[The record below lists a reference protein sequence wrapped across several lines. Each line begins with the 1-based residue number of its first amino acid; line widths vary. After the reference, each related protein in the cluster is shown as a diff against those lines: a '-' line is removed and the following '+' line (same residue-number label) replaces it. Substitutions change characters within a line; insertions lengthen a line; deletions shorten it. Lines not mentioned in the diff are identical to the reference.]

1 LKVETLGVDVLVVGG
16 GAAGCTAA
24 LKAHELGAR
33 VLTVVKG
40 RMGRSGATPLAAH
53 ISMAPRIPGPYA
65 VVSSLQ
71 KMFGALSEVVPLP
84 LPARYRKMLDTV
96 IGEVHYWLA
105 DQDYMLGAG
114 LWIMKEFPDSL
125 ERHGLYILRD
135 DDGKPLATHGTV
147 RHVAYK
153 AGMSGQQFGQFK
165 RKEVLAAGIDVM
177 EEAMVFSLLTQRNG
191 EIAGALVLNYATGV
205 LYAVQAKSIVLAT
218 GHTNWLAKR
227 ATGTR
232 EMAANGL
239 AMAVRAGA
247 ELQNL
252 EIQWFH
258 ASDAA
263 YPRAWMR
270 LHHFPNTLIGT
281 EHQAVMVN
289 SEGEVYMRNEDYRV
303 GMPYTIQMK
312 MLYRQVKQGKARWDG
327 GSFISYPQVDPE
339 ILRKWYYHST
349 FYERLGQDFGNLSLE
364 CAPTWH
370 MSAGGVRANVKT
382 METSVPGLFIAGP
395 VGGHQLGSISLAVY
409 DGLVAGAQA
418 ARRART
424 RSLQELDDA
433 QVRSCE
439 ERITAHLSKAGD
451 PGVSPIQVKNQIR
464 AIVSDNVLFAKSAES
479 LNRALRELKALEQE
493 ALPRMRLR
501 TSATRYNTDLVD
513 ALDVVDMMEVV
524 EMVIHAALTRQESR
538 GPHFRE
544 DFPFTDNKNWLK
556 YVVVSRVDGRVKTRL
571 EEARQKYVRPKP
583 ERVDYFAKLY
593 S

>member
-1 LKVETLGVDVLVVGG
+1 
-16 GAAGCTAA
+16 
-24 LKAHELGAR
+24 
-33 VLTVVKG
+33 
-40 RMGRSGATPLAAH
+40 
-53 ISMAPRIPGPYA
+53 
-65 VVSSLQ
+65 
-71 KMFGALSEVVPLP
+71 
-84 LPARYRKMLDTV
+84 
-96 IGEVHYWLA
+96 
-105 DQDYMLGAG
+105 
-114 LWIMKEFPDSL
+114 
-125 ERHGLYILRD
+125 
-135 DDGKPLATHGTV
+135 
-147 RHVAYK
+147 
-153 AGMSGQQFGQFK
+153 
-165 RKEVLAAGIDVM
+165 
-177 EEAMVFSLLTQRNG
+177 
-191 EIAGALVLNYATGV
+191 
-205 LYAVQAKSIVLAT
+205 
-218 GHTNWLAKR
+218 
-227 ATGTR
+227 
-232 EMAANGL
+232 
-239 AMAVRAGA
+239 
-247 ELQNL
+247 
-252 EIQWFH
+252 
-258 ASDAA
+258 
-263 YPRAWMR
+263 
-270 LHHFPNTLIGT
+270 
-281 EHQAVMVN
+281 
-289 SEGEVYMRNEDYRV
+289 
-303 GMPYTIQMK
+303 
-312 MLYRQVKQGKARWDG
+312 
-327 GSFISYPQVDPE
+327 
-339 ILRKWYYHST
+339 
-349 FYERLGQDFGNLSLE
+349 
-364 CAPTWH
+364 

-583 ERVDYFAKLY
+583 ERVDYFANLY